1 MADER
6 SGEQELP
13 APPTPPAAPAAAPA
27 ASPSSS
33 LPQDVLIDK
42 IRGIAAG
49 NALGD
54 TIGLYTEFM
63 NSEQAEDAYPKA
75 SFRLTNPTTPFH
87 VDRHR
92 ARFEERAWTDDTD
105 QMLLILL
112 SYLHN
117 NGTLTPSDFA
127 SRLRDWLAMGLR
139 CLDRLPLGIGN
150 TVGMVVT
157 HPDFLA
163 DPTGV
168 SKKRWI
174 LTKCINAANG
184 AVMRTSIIAPMFIN
198 ATEDESYRAAVDIA
212 LVTHADPR
220 CLVSCV
226 AVVALLRG
234 LMTGELTREEQIDEY
249 LERSWNWV
257 VENALDEVLTDE
269 NGEKLDEETYNFN
282 KEEYLAYC
290 GVSAKKLYDDKK
302 EGMIVD
308 DRRMGYT
315 YIALGTGV
323 WCLRRV
329 MLGKDDFKSVITKLT
344 MMGGD
349 ADTNGAVAGALVGGY
364 TGYKAIA
371 PEWRDGLRYSD
382 WLLQKVEGMCVLSG
396 VITDKT
402 YNGKEDADTARDGG
416 RGLLTEA
423 DMREREKELMKT
435 ILLKIEAQRKAD
447 AKKPRNLWGLL
458 KP

>member
-1 MADER
+1 MAE
-6 SGEQELP
+6 E
-13 APPTPPAAPAAAPA
+13 PTPASAPVATPE
-27 ASPSSS
+27 ASTGTSSV
-33 LPQDVLIDK
+33 PHDVLIDK
-42 IRGIAAG
+42 IKGIAVG

-63 NSEQAEDAYPKA
+63 NREQAGDAYPKPN
-75 SFRLTNPTTPFH
+75 FRLTDPITPLH

-117 NGTLTPSDFA
+117 NGSLTSLDFA
-127 SRLRDWLAMGLR
+127 ARLHTWIAMGLR

-157 HPDFLA
+157 HPEFLQ
-163 DPTGV
+163 DPVMV
-168 SKKRWI
+168 SKRRWI
-174 LTKCINAANG
+174 QTKCVNAANG
-184 AVMRTSIIAPMFIN
+184 AVMRTSIIAPMYIN
-198 ATEDESYRAAVDIA
+198 DSEDATYRATVDVA
-212 LVTHADPR
+212 LVTHSDPR

-226 AVVALLRG
+226 AVVALLRA
-234 LMTGELTREEQIDEY
+234 LMKGELTTEAQIDEY
-249 LERSWNWV
+249 LEHAWAWV
-257 VENALDEVLTDE
+257 VENVL
-269 NGEKLDEETYNFN
+269 GELLIDEEGDRIEEEQYSFD

-290 GVSAKKLYDDKK
+290 RVPAKKQYDDSK
-302 EGMIVD
+302 EGMVVD

-315 YIALGTGV
+315 YIALGTAV

-329 MLGKDDFKSVITKLT
+329 MLGKDDFKSVITRLI

-349 ADTNGAVAGALVGGY
+349 ADTNGAVAGALVGAYSGY
-364 TGYKAIA
+364 NAIA

-382 WLLQKVEGMCVLSG
+382 WLLKKVESMCIISG

-402 YNGKEDADTARDGG
+402 YDPKEDKDTDPDGG
-416 RGLLTEA
+416 RGFLDEA
-423 DMREREKELMKT
+423 EMRKREEKVMRT
-435 ILLKIEAQRKAD
+435 ILEKISARDKVPESKTR
-447 AKKPRNLWGLL
+447 RNLWGLIR
-458 KP
+458 

>member
-1 MADER
+1 MAEEHTQ
-6 SGEQELP
+6 EQSLP
-13 APPTPPAAPAAAPA
+13 AAPVPPAAPV
-27 ASPSSS
+27 SS
-33 LPQDVLIDK
+33 LSQDVLLDK
-42 IRGIAAG
+42 IKGIAAG

-63 NSEQAEDAYPKA
+63 NSEQAGEAYPKPN
-75 SFRLTNPTTPFH
+75 FRLTDPTTPLH
-87 VDRHR
+87 IDRHR

-117 NGTLTPSDFA
+117 NGTLTPRDFA
-127 SRLRDWLAMGLR
+127 SRLHTWLAMGLR

-157 HPDFLA
+157 HTDFLENPA
-163 DPTGV
+163 AV
-168 SKKRWI
+168 SKQRWHA
-174 LTKCINAANG
+174 TKCINAANG
-184 AVMRTSIIAPMFIN
+184 AVMRTSIIAPMYIN
-198 ATEDESYRAAVDIA
+198 ATEDDCYRAAVDIA

-234 LMTGELTREEQIDEY
+234 LMNGELTKESQIDEY
-249 LERSWNWV
+249 LERAWNWT
-257 VENALDEVLTDE
+257 VENAVDEVLTTEDGQRIE
-269 NGEKLDEETYNFN
+269 EETYKFD
-282 KEEYLAYC
+282 KEEYLKYC
-290 GVSAKKLYDDKK
+290 GVPAKKMYDDKK

-364 TGYKAIA
+364 TGYTAIA

-382 WLLQKVEGMCVLSG
+382 WLLQKVEGMCILAG

-402 YNGKEDADTARDGG
+402 YDGKEDADTARDGG
-416 RGLLTEA
+416 RGFLTEA
-423 DMREREKELMKT
+423 QMRVRESELMNMILEKIAKDRAEREIKT
-435 ILLKIEAQRKAD
+435 
-447 AKKPRNLWGLL
+447 PRNLWGLL
-458 KP
+458 SR

>member
-1 MADER
+1 MSEGPSTDA
-6 SGEQELP
+6 
-13 APPTPPAAPAAAPA
+13 AAAPA
-27 ASPSSS
+27 G
-33 LPQDVLIDK
+33 LPQDVLVDK
-42 IRGIAAG
+42 IQGIAIG

-63 NSEQAEDAYPKA
+63 NGEQAQDAYPKPN
-75 SFRLTNPTTPFH
+75 FRLTDPITPLH

-117 NGTLTPSDFA
+117 NGNLPQLDFA
-127 SRLRDWLAMGLR
+127 VRLRNWLAMGLR

-150 TVGMVVT
+150 TVGMVVG
-157 HPDFLA
+157 DKGFLENPSA
-163 DPTGV
+163 I
-168 SKKRWI
+168 SKKMWI
-174 LTKCINAANG
+174 RSQCFNAANG

-198 ATEDESYRAAVDIA
+198 KSLEETYQAATDIA
-212 LVTHADPR
+212 IVTHADPK

-226 AVVALLRG
+226 AVVGILRALIK
-234 LMTGELTREEQIDEY
+234 GELTKEEQIDSY
-249 LERSWNWV
+249 LDHAWEWTDKYAK
-257 VENALDEVLTDE
+257 ENLAKTEG
-269 NGEKLDEETYNFN
+269 GEDIDYNFGRR
-282 KEEYLAYC
+282 EYDEYC
-290 GVSAKKLYDDKK
+290 KVSSKKMYDDKK
-302 EGMIVD
+302 EGKTID

-315 YIALGTGV
+315 YIALGTAV

-364 TGYKAIA
+364 TGFKAIA
-371 PEWRDGLRYSD
+371 PEWRDGLRYND
-382 WLLQKVEGMCVLSG
+382 WLLQKVESMCILAG

-402 YNGKEDADTARDGG
+402 YDPAEDKDTNLDGG
-416 RGLLTEA
+416 RGFLNE
-423 DMREREKELMKT
+423 DEMRTREKALMRT
-435 ILLKIEAQRKAD
+435 ILEKIEGSRKATSK
-447 AKKPRNLWGLL
+447 AKKPQNLWGLL
-458 KP
+458 M

>member
-1 MADER
+1 MAEAHTE
-6 SGEQELP
+6 EQSAP
-13 APPTPPAAPAAAPA
+13 AAPVPPAAPV
-27 ASPSSS
+27 STLS
-33 LPQDVLIDK
+33 QDTLIDK
-42 IRGIAAG
+42 IKGIAAG

-54 TIGLYTEFM
+54 TIGLYTEFL
-63 NSEQAEDAYPKA
+63 NSEQAAAAYPKP
-75 SFRLTNPTTPFH
+75 SFRLTEPTTPLH

-117 NGTLTPSDFA
+117 NGALTPLDFA
-127 SRLRDWLAMGLR
+127 SRLHTWLAMGLR

-163 DPTGV
+163 DPAAV

-174 LTKCINAANG
+174 ATKCINAANG

-198 ATEDESYRAAVDIA
+198 ASEDETYRAAVDIA

-234 LMTGELTREEQIDEY
+234 LMTGDLTREEQIDEY
-249 LERSWNWV
+249 LERAWV
-257 VENALDEVLTDE
+257 WVSENALDEVLTTED
-269 NGEKLDEETYNFN
+269 GERIDEEAYNFS

-290 GVSAKKLYDDKK
+290 GVSAKKMYDDAK

-364 TGYKAIA
+364 TGYTAIA

-382 WLLQKVEGMCVLSG
+382 WLLEKVEAMCILAG

-402 YNGKEDADTARDGG
+402 YDGQQDADTARDGG
-416 RGLLTEA
+416 RGYLTEA
-423 DMREREKELMKT
+423 QMREKEKELMKT
-435 ILLKIEAQRKAD
+435 ILEKIAARDKAEREAKT
-447 AKKPRNLWGLL
+447 PRNLWGLL
-458 KP
+458 K